1 MKIDAVTRD
10 ALEEELNKFGFRL
23 FKYLDKRFEDL
34 NKSMVRLDEKYDKL
48 TTTLDAF
55 LKRESI
61 RPVYIMRPLNLLVR

>member
-55 LKRESI
+55 L
-61 RPVYIMRPLNLLVR
+61 